1 MNAPHRQITVH
12 LVLKL
17 QATEYGSNITVRKN
31 QTCCEDQ
38 LHVYIW
44 NMSTGS
50 FQIEIWIGLCAFY
63 FVIMIQ
69 KCNRNI

>member
-38 LHVYIW
+38 LHVYI
-44 NMSTGS
+44 
-50 FQIEIWIGLCAFY
+50 
-63 FVIMIQ
+63 
-69 KCNRNI
+69 